1 MVSRNANI
9 IEALSFIMERYLVE
23 SPHSVDDCKKVVK
36 SVYALGY
43 LYNCDWGCIGGVHTA
58 WVTIEAENE
67 NQALLVVPPVLR
79 SKARVIKLTKFDPEQ
94 VKDWKE

>member
-1 MVSRNANI
+1 MDRFLI
-9 IEALSFIMERYLVE
+9 E
-23 SPHSVDDCKKVVK
+23 SPHTGEDCKKVVK

-43 LYNCDWGCIGGVHTA
+43 LNNCDWGCTSGVHTA

-79 SKARVIKLTKFDPEQ
+79 TKAKAIKLTKFDPDIVSNWNE
-94 VKDWKE
+94 